1 MRFSFFKK
9 IYSLRVYL
17 YSCEKFARHVGV
29 KIGKNCW
36 INTRNFSSEP
46 YLITIGNDVQIT
58 ANVSFLTHGGMW
70 VKQIIDRNA
79 DTFGKIVIKDKT
91 YIGTNSII
99 MPGVTIGEHVIV
111 AAGSVVTKSVP
122 DGVIVGGN
130 PARIIGSTEEYIR
143 KMEPFNVGTG
153 KMNFKSKKKL
163 LLSLD
168 ENKFIVKPLLK
179 ITEK

>member
-1 MRFSFFKK
+1 MIIDFLKK
-9 IYSLRVYL
+9 LYSLRIYF
-17 YSCEKFARHVGV
+17 YSHEKYARRSGV

-58 ANVSFLTHGGMW
+58 ANVTFLTHGGMW

-91 YIGTNSII
+91 YIGTCSII

-111 AAGSVVTKSVP
+111 AAGSVVTKSLP

-143 KMEPFNVGTG
+143 KMEAFNVGTG
-153 KMNFKSKKKL
+153 KMNFKSKKKF
-163 LLSLD
+163 LLSID
-168 ENKFIVKPLLK
+168 EESFIVKPLLK
-179 ITEK
+179 NTEK